1 MPDEDQVLDD
11 EILYR
16 RVPDREENY
25 ERDNGS
31 YTLLPA
37 AFLDRAKQPSV
48 DRAILRDNDPTKSQ
62 WEPTDFVVSM
72 VTVEVRSIDDISR
85 TVDVVPDP
93 IEDHPDLP
101 DNPAH
106 ALITADPRFQKN
118 EKTAFRKLRIAL
130 SRLSSCRWEISPG

>member
-1 MPDEDQVLDD
+1 VPDGDRVLDD

-31 YTLLPA
+31 YNLLPA

-48 DRAILRDNDPTKSQ
+48 DRAILRGNDPTECR
-62 WEPTDFVVSM
+62 WEPTDLVVSM
-72 VTVEVRSIDDISR
+72 ITVEVRRIDDISR

-93 IEDHPDLP
+93 IKDHLQLP

-106 ALITADPRFQKN
+106 ALITADPQ
-118 EKTAFRKLRIAL
+118 FR
-130 SRLSSCRWEISPG
+130 

>member
-1 MPDEDQVLDD
+1 MPDGDRVLDD

-31 YTLLPA
+31 YNLLPA

-48 DRAILRDNDPTKSQ
+48 DRAILRGNDPTECR
-62 WEPTDFVVSM
+62 WEPTDLVVSM
-72 VTVEVRSIDDISR
+72 ITVEVRRIDDISR

-93 IEDHPDLP
+93 IKDHLQLP

-106 ALITADPRFQKN
+106 ALITADPQFQRN

-130 SRLSSCRWEISPG
+130 SRLSSCKWEISPG